1 MVFFFYLL
9 IFILGASLG
18 SFYHVVGYR
27 LPIGENWV
35 SDRSRCP
42 GCGHQLRWFELMP
55 ILSYLLQDGKC
66 RACGMKIKLIY
77 LLSEMAAGLLFVFP
91 VWFYGFLGFTDGSIL
106 VAWAFLSMLII
117 ITVSDIYYQ
126 LIPDKVLMFWGAIL
140 IVLYA
145 IYPQYDLV
153 QGLMGGF
160 IGFITLYAIGLLGVL
175 LFKKEALGGGDIKL
189 YAIVGFVLGIAPM
202 FLSIFMAAL
211 IALIFILGFMKD
223 KTKPMA
229 FGPFLAIASYLCL
242 FYGQSLLDWYLGLF

>member
-1 MVFFFYLL
+1 MVLLNYLVTETTL
-9 IFILGASLG
+9 SLLNDFASPAVSILYLEPSNIVVYVVSPVSL
-18 SFYHVVGYR
+18 SLEIV
-27 LPIGENWV
+27 
-35 SDRSRCP
+35 
-42 GCGHQLRWFELMP
+42 
-55 ILSYLLQDGKC
+55 
-66 RACGMKIKLIY
+66 
-77 LLSEMAAGLLFVFP
+77 
-91 VWFYGFLGFTDGSIL
+91 TDGSIL

-126 LIPDKVLMFWGAIL
+126 LIPDKVLIFWGAIL